1 MDPYFS
7 INGINPQ
14 SKGQEFQHIVTELKQ
29 SVNSLDDTFL
39 LKMVQAL

>member
-14 SKGQEFQHIVTELKQ
+14 SKGQEFQNIITELRQ
-29 SVNSLDDTFL
+29 SANGLDEAFL
-39 LKMVQAL
+39 LKLVQAL